1 MFAKKIT
8 NIDIKKSTL
17 KIQDCKRDSATRL
30 KHVKIVIDNVET
42 SVAKSF
48 FEANYSHVYN
58 ILYESFLAAET
69 NLKQKIQKTHKE
81 ELDLVLAVLEKVLV
95 LLPELLSKR
104 WQCYSLTRMMLKL
117 VHHDNAW
124 RVRKEGIRL
133 FLLWYQ
139 ALGENAPDT
148 LHAIFATLVP
158 GFPTPKLGDRFSA
171 LCSDTPYTM
180 FFELIEEQASPA
192 KIQPILH
199 SQSMDKHLEER
210 MQSVLDT
217 MLDFMVSQV
226 TKIEWRD
233 RFARQHL
240 CFSFLLDRFKKFYLP
255 HIFPTFSHSTSL
267 YKPNLDFPDSRK
279 PISTLIDTP
288 NGKKPDPFVA
298 CRVNVIKWVSQFA
311 HVNRRDSF
319 TGSQSYATSDDGGP
333 EYRRIS
339 VISQGPESSLE
350 HRGSQVSDADSFQS
364 EGDPAGNLTSMCLAR
379 DVMYGSR
386 ENVNFVHEIYRQAF
400 LLNFTHSS
408 AIRKALAIYKD
419 WIQMTSA
426 EIPQFILEPVESGR
440 GRLPSLESASEVDGG
455 HESRMDSHSS
465 SLTDESHVRAGLQNI
480 LQIFMTNA
488 ANLFLLEVT
497 PDQSSSLEE
506 QVDACKR
513 VLNIY
518 RYMVM
523 RTKME
528 TKTWEQLLMTLLKI
542 TSQVITKIPPKRK
555 DDTLGGKLAQAL
567 FQTLIVTWIKAN
579 LNVIVSTELWDH
591 FYHTLSSLTQWEE
604 LIKEWAKTLDTL
616 TRVMARQVY
625 KLDLDDLPLDRMKD
639 QKEKRRPH
647 VTIPQQPNKDLG
659 RLTIRSPKHGALS
672 ADNSS
677 LPSASVCGPDGNEFI
692 KIKASGVCQLL
703 RRNRGLRRCFSD
715 SCLAANKRRI
725 SVHSA
730 DNGIFRFPDQEI
742 EQLFHSKKIKRAN
755 YIKRSFSLDS
765 ISLPKDTSL
774 GYPESGTPT
783 RTPSPS
789 PSSGVG
795 ASLVKDSIMQMDN
808 ISADGNSYD
817 PSNNS
822 EHRSVMAGGN
832 LKGWCPEVVVIL
844 WRRMLGALGD
854 VNRLVHPNLHVQVF
868 EYLIELSQT
877 LLKIHGNHSLVLQP
891 NSPSPSTDL
900 VPPFLIIIPWCM
912 KALVLPN
919 DYNRGKVCAYELLCD
934 LILACQDINLPKD
947 IVIEFYR
954 VLHLGLTGTHQPVI
968 NALVRHCGTRFFS
981 LMLPGHTLLMLDFM
995 QASNTVIG
1003 SNDIRGVPRT
1013 EAMSIIGA
1021 LLSLN
1026 SIAENAVLNPNSTEY
1041 SLITSSDTKDYI
1053 FTLLLRFGKME
1064 QSGKARCIALS
1075 CIGIFLCEEL
1085 RQRHS
1090 HPKMRDAISV
1100 LLMSLRC
1107 NHKTIVKVAIEN
1119 ILLLADNTDALLMQH
1134 PELPLLIV
1142 ETVVQTIH
1150 SLLVT
1155 DNTPMFDDEGRLLV
1169 SLLFCIGEWCM
1180 RLPVYLL
1187 TKSFAGSCLLLN
1199 VFRVLNCILSKN
1211 QTHSELP
1218 PLDSDFEPNIK
1229 FDDLKERPWQGGRGT
1244 LLPSNNHNLNENS
1257 VTSLKLAAK
1266 TVFTHLLRHLD
1277 HFPMASRAARL
1288 SSLAEEHDDVP
1299 GLNSSKLNTQIFS
1312 EPNVQL
1318 FIINN
1323 KIIMSMIELPAP
1335 EPTIGGVT
1343 FGLCAAPF
1351 QVRLIL
1357 RDRGCKTCW
1366 DASLLYCNEEDKAHC
1381 SSPAPSFSKDLEYIN
1396 SIGAFIVE
1404 QNAASMHR
1412 VIRRKPPNVLP
1423 TFENAEDDMDSLDD
1437 LLQYIGHTSSECLIA
1452 LDTPRNV
1459 AAQSM
1464 PSLNTRVEVEA
1475 LASIVSQKK
1484 NEKEFVSCNREQEHQ
1499 YLMASKCL
1507 PEPQT
1512 TPSLCFDLCKLLFSH
1527 FGYTGWERRSHIN
1540 LLRKDEKFIREV
1552 RNLDAK
1558 ICRETHKIAVFYV
1571 SDGQEDKNSILSNT
1585 SGSAAYEEFV
1595 AGLAWEVEL
1604 ESHTGFMGGL
1614 QKNKST
1620 GDTAP
1625 YYATSFVEVMF
1636 HGATRM
1642 PSSSQESLL
1651 QKTRH
1656 LGNDEV
1662 HIVWSEN
1669 SQDYWR
1675 GIIPT
1680 EFCDIL
1686 LVIYPLPN
1694 RLYRVQVNRKKDVPY
1709 FGPLFNEAIVGHQ
1722 ALPTLVRATA
1732 IAASRAKR
1740 SMLPMYQTF
1749 FEERTKALLTIA
1761 DHYKIPSTFEE
1772 FTSAVYAPVYL
1783 VKSTASM
1790 YSSSNEPGHNADST
1804 PHHLMGSVMRSNST
1818 LSANSLSGSTT
1829 STVTLDT
1836 FTMMTDHH
1844 SFGAEEDLH
1853 DIALSDSSGPPTI
1866 SFAKDAD

>member
-1 MFAKKIT
+1 MFAKKIS
-8 NIDIKKSTL
+8 IDIKKSTL
-17 KIQDCKRDSATRL
+17 KIQDYKRDSATRL

-42 SVAKSF
+42 AVAKSF
-48 FEANYSHVYN
+48 FEANFSHIYS

-81 ELDLVLAVLEKVLV
+81 ELDLVLSVLEKILI

-104 WQCYSLTRMMLKL
+104 WQCYSLTRIMLKL
-117 VHHDNAW
+117 LHHDNTW

-139 ALGENAPDT
+139 AIGENSPDI

-171 LCSDTPYTM
+171 LCNDTPYTM
-180 FFELIEEQASPA
+180 FLDGIEEQASAA
-192 KIQPILH
+192 KIQPVLM
-199 SQSMDKHLEER
+199 SQSIEKHLDER

-217 MLDFMVSQV
+217 LLELMVSQV
-226 TKIEWRD
+226 TRIEWRD
-233 RFARQHL
+233 RYSHQHQ
-240 CFSFLLDRFKKFYLP
+240 CFSFLLEMFKKFYLP
-255 HIFPTFSHSTSL
+255 HIFPNFLYSTSL
-267 YKPNLDFPDSRK
+267 YKVNLDFPETRK
-279 PISTLIDTP
+279 QKSTLIDTP
-288 NGKKPDPFVA
+288 NGKKQDPFVA
-298 CRVNVIKWVSQFA
+298 CRVNVIKWVSHFA
-311 HVNRRDSF
+311 QASKKDSL
-319 TGSQSYATSDDGGP
+319 TGNTLYATSDDGMP
-333 EYRRIS
+333 DFRRAS
-339 VISQGPESSLE
+339 VMSQGPDSSLQE
-350 HRGSQVSDADSFQS
+350 HRGSDADSFY
-364 EGDPAGNLTSMCLAR
+364 GDGDGGSNSIALFLCREVL
-379 DVMYGSR
+379 YGSR
-386 ENVNFVHEIYRQAF
+386 ENVNFVHEVYRQAF

-408 AIRKALAIYKD
+408 AVRKALAIYKD
-419 WIQMTSA
+419 WIQMTA
-426 EIPQFILEPVESGR
+426 PDIPPFILEPVEPGR
-440 GRLPSLESASEVDGG
+440 GRLPSCESSSMEVDGG
-455 HESRMDSHSS
+455 RDSRMDSHSS
-465 SLTDESHVRAGLQNI
+465 LPEDVLVQAGLQNV
-480 LQIFMTNA
+480 LLIFMTNA
-488 ANLFLLEVT
+488 ANLFLLEVGQDY
-497 PDQSSSLEE
+497 PSLLEE

-528 TKTWEQLLMTLLKI
+528 TKTWEQLLLTLLKI

-579 LNVIVSTELWDH
+579 LNVVVSNELWDH
-591 FYHTLSSLTQWEE
+591 FYQVLSSLTQWEE
-604 LIKEWAKTLDTL
+604 LIREWAKTLDTL

-639 QKEKRRPH
+639 QKVKRRPH
-647 VTIPQQPNKDLG
+647 VTIPQQPNSNMQDLG
-659 RLTIRSPKHGALS
+659 RLSARSPKHAF
-672 ADNSS
+672 ADNTS
-677 LPSASVCGPDGNEFI
+677 LPSSSVCGADGNEFA
-692 KIKASGVCQLL
+692 KVKVSGVCQLL
-703 RRNRGLRRCFSD
+703 RKNRGLRRSFSD
-715 SCLAANKRRI
+715 SYLVANKI
-725 SVHSA
+725 CSA
-730 DNGIFRFPDQEI
+730 QLVKESIFRFPEQEI
-742 EQLFHSKKIKRAN
+742 EH
-755 YIKRSFSLDS
+755 IKRSSCTKRSYSLDS
-765 ISLPKDTSL
+765 ISLPKDNSL
-774 GYPESGTPT
+774 VYPGSETPT

-817 PSNNS
+817 PSSNS

-832 LKGWCPEVVVIL
+832 LRGWCPEVVVVL

-868 EYLIELSQT
+868 EYLIELSKT
-877 LLKIHGNHSLVLQP
+877 LLKINANHNLVLEP
-891 NSPSPSTDL
+891 NSPSPSSELT
-900 VPPFLIIIPWCM
+900 PPFLVIIPWCF

-934 LILACQDINLPKD
+934 LILSCQDINLPKD
-947 IVIEFYR
+947 NVIEFYR

-981 LMLPGHTLLMLDFM
+981 LMLPGHTLLMLDFI

-1021 LLSLN
+1021 LLSLS
-1026 SIAENAVLNPNSTEY
+1026 SIVENAVLNPNSTEY

-1053 FTLLLRFGKME
+1053 FSLLLRFGKME
-1064 QSGKARCIALS
+1064 QSGRARCIALS

-1085 RQRHS
+1085 RQGNS
-1090 HPKMRDAISV
+1090 HPKMRDAISI

-1119 ILLLADNTDALLMQH
+1119 LLLLADNTDALLKVH
-1134 PELPLLIV
+1134 PDVSLLIV
-1142 ETVVQTIH
+1142 ETIVHTIH
-1150 SLLVT
+1150 SLLT
-1155 DNTPMFDDEGRLLV
+1155 TPMFEDEGRLLV
-1169 SLLFCIGEWCM
+1169 SLIFCVGEWCM
-1180 RLPVYLL
+1180 RLPIYLL
-1187 TKSFAGSCLLLN
+1187 MKSFAGSCLLLN
-1199 VFRVLNCILSKN
+1199 VFRVLNSILAKN
-1211 QTHSELP
+1211 QTHVSLP
-1218 PLDSDFEPNIK
+1218 PLDSDFDPNIK
-1229 FDDLKERPWQGGRGT
+1229 FDDLKERPWQGGRGS
-1244 LLPSNNHNLNENS
+1244 LLPSNNQNNFNENAIN
-1257 VTSLKLAAK
+1257 SLKLAAK
-1266 TVFTHLLRHLD
+1266 AVLTHLLRHLD
-1277 HFPMASRAARL
+1277 HFPMAARAARL
-1288 SSLAEEHDDVP
+1288 SSLAEENDDVP
-1299 GLNSSKLNTQIFS
+1299 GLNTSKLNTQVFS

-1318 FIINN
+1318 FAVNN

-1357 RDRGCKTCW
+1357 RDRGWKTCW
-1366 DASLLYCNEEDKAHC
+1366 DASLLYCNEEDKAQC
-1381 SSPAPSFSKDLEYIN
+1381 TTPAPNFSKDLEYIN
-1396 SIGAFIVE
+1396 SISSFIVE
-1404 QNAASMHR
+1404 QNAASMHKL
-1412 VIRRKPPNVLP
+1412 IRRKPPNILP
-1423 TFENAEDDMDSLDD
+1423 NFENAEDDMDSLDD
-1437 LLQYIGHTSSECLIA
+1437 LLQYIGHTSSECLKA

-1459 AAQSM
+1459 AAQFA
-1464 PSLNTRVEVEA
+1464 PPLNPRVEVEA
-1475 LASIVSQKK
+1475 IASIVSQKK
-1484 NEKEFVSCNREQEHQ
+1484 NEKEFIGCNREQEHQ
-1499 YLMASKCL
+1499 YLMASKCH
-1507 PEPQT
+1507 PD
-1512 TPSLCFDLCKLLFSH
+1512 TPGTPTLSFLLCKLLFSH

-1540 LLRKDEKFIREV
+1540 LLRKDEKFIREI

-1571 SDGQEDKNSILSNT
+1571 ADGQEDKNSILSNT

-1625 YYATSFVEVMF
+1625 FYATSFVEVMF

-1669 SQDYWR
+1669 SSDYWR

-1686 LVIYPLPN
+1686 MVIYPLPN

-1709 FGPLFNEAIVGHQ
+1709 FGPLFNESIVGHQ
-1722 ALPTLVRATA
+1722 ALPMLVRATA

-1740 SMLPMYQTF
+1740 SMLPMYQTYY
-1749 FEERTKALLTIA
+1749 EERTKALLTIA

-1772 FTSAVYAPVYL
+1772 FASSVYAPVYL

-1790 YSSSNEPGHNADST
+1790 FSNNETSHAGESAA
-1804 PHHLMGSVMRSNST
+1804 HHIIGSVMRSNST

-1836 FTMMTDHH
+1836 VTLMSDHH
-1844 SFGAEEDLH
+1844 SYGAEDELH
-1853 DIALSDSSGPPTI
+1853 DIALSESSGPPTM
-1866 SFAKDAD
+1866 SFSKDLD